1 VLAIPHHFFIKW
13 FQFVNSLMLPL
24 INHCDSKVIVRSMFS
39 STAIC
44 YQLTLTMAPYHGK
57 TAKYSCHVVH
67 SNCYCDYFIPC
78 AVCMEVIPFDRPVI
92 PPHKKMKFSHSSYVL
107 IWLMRTPQPMNWL
120 FHFSKVV
127 LQKNSFCSLMMW
139 RRSSLVSI
147 FMNQLASMPLCIVY
161 CKVMLWPISIVACF
175 NMWKKMH

>member
-1 VLAIPHHFFIKW
+1 
-13 FQFVNSLMLPL
+13 
-24 INHCDSKVIVRSMFS
+24 MFS

-92 PPHKKMKFSHSSYVL
+92 PPHKKDEILTFKLCSDLANENSTTYELTLPFFKSGSPEELLLFLDDVEKVIIGQHIHEPAGQYALMHCLLQGDALAYFNCSMLQHVEEDALNFAMCINEL
-107 IWLMRTPQPMNWL
+107 IT
-120 FHFSKVV
+120 H
-127 LQKNSFCSLMMW
+127 
-139 RRSSLVSI
+139 I
-147 FMNQLASMPLCIVY
+147 FP
-161 CKVMLWPISIVACF
+161 ACALEEQC
-175 NMWKKMH
+175 